1 MLILWIVCHNFR
13 KFAQNNRISKM
24 SRVTIKDK
32 TFETSISE
40 AEILESVKRVA
51 DKLNHDMEAEEPALY
66 RRVEW
71 LVHVCC

>member
-1 MLILWIVCHNFR
+1 
-13 KFAQNNRISKM
+13 M

-51 DKLNHDMEAEEPALY
+51 DKLNHDGREEPALY

>member
-1 MLILWIVCHNFR
+1 
-13 KFAQNNRISKM
+13 M

-51 DKLNHDMEAEEPALY
+51 DKLNMTWKGRTRSLSP
-66 RRVEW
+66 
-71 LVHVCC
+71 C

>member
-1 MLILWIVCHNFR
+1 
-13 KFAQNNRISKM
+13 M